1 MRQPETAREWLDHYE
16 KLRQKNFMN
25 YQMSGEPRYDN
36 AEHKYSAI
44 CDAFRARIEQEK
56 EREVDIK
63 GRMRNFEYVVDQL
76 VSPTYTKAEVVEML
90 RKAVWW

>member
-1 MRQPETAREWLDHYE
+1 MRQPETAREWLDYYE
-16 KLRQKNFMN
+16 KLRARADDN
-25 YQMSGEPRYDN
+25 YQQTGEPRYDN

-44 CDAFRARIEQEK
+44 CDAFRARIAQEQ

-63 GRMRNFEYVVDQL
+63 SRMNNCNYVIDQL
-76 VSPTYTKAEVVEML
+76 ISQTYTKAEVVEML